1 MLNNY
6 FEMDI
11 NIAYSIINMRLRD
24 KYPDLEE
31 LCQVENIDKLELV
44 EYFFKNGYIYDA
56 TKNQFVAK

>member
-31 LCQVENIDKLELV
+31 LCQVENVDKLELV
-44 EYFFKNGYIYDA
+44 EYFFKNGYIYDS
-56 TKNQFVAK
+56 TQNQFIAK